1 MNTMFRNALAAIV
14 VATAGFAASAPAAT
28 AGDVG
33 FSLSI
38 GGGGSGFMIHD
49 RDHRGGWDRHHR
61 GGWDRFEGRR
71 GYDRGFCKPHRA
83 LKKARHMGVRR
94 ADIVR
99 AGYRR
104 VVIEGFKHH
113 RPVRVVFANE
123 HRCPVIGVRR

>member
-1 MNTMFRNALAAIV
+1 MNTIFRNALAAIV

-28 AGDVG
+28 AGDIG

-38 GGGGSGFMIHD
+38 GGGGGGIVIRD
-49 RDHRGGWDRHHR
+49 RDHR

-71 GYDRGFCKPHRA
+71 GYDRGFCKPRRA

-104 VVIEGFKHH
+104 VVVEGIKHH

-123 HRCPVIGVRR
+123 RRCPVIAVRR